1 MKLAHIIV
9 SLGTSV
15 VLFNMSSCDSVDA
28 YFDGDKTTINDS
40 ITPFYI
46 PSGATKSN
54 VISSLYA
61 EKVIDDTSA
70 FLSVMNYKNID
81 GQKIGAGKYKIEP
94 HTTYKTMING
104 FTRNRLGN
112 GNAEVEVEVTFNNCQ
127 NVKEIA
133 SKVSRQ
139 IEMDSSAFIDCL
151 MSDSILNKYG
161 FSATRIGALFLPDT
175 YRFYWDTDH
184 VSFIESMAKQFKK
197 FWNADRTAQLK
208 QHPGIS
214 SQSDAVTLASIV
226 YKEQDKYSDEWKT
239 IAGLYLNRLRRGM
252 KLQSDPTFR
261 FCWGD
266 ELEGVE
272 RLLDVHK
279 AIDCPYNTYLYKG
292 LPPGPICIPPH
303 QVVDAVLYAEDNNY
317 LFMCAKPHGDGRHNF
332 AQTLSQHNRNARAF
346 QRWISEQQRK
356 NN

>member
-1 MKLAHIIV
+1 MKFAHIIMA
-9 SLGTSV
+9 LGTV
-15 VLFNMSSCDSVDA
+15 TVLFNMSSCDSVGA
-28 YFDGDKTTINDS
+28 YFDGDKTTKND
-40 ITPFYI
+40 TLTHFYI
-46 PSGATKSN
+46 PSDATRSA
-54 VISSLYA
+54 VVSSLYA
-61 EKVIDDTSA
+61 EEIIDDTAA
-70 FLSVMNYKNID
+70 FLNVMEYKAINN
-81 GQKIGAGKYKIEP
+81 QKMSAGKYEIKP
-94 HTTYKTMING
+94 QTTYKTVVNG

-112 GNAEVEVEVTFNNCQ
+112 GNAEVEVKVTFNNCK

-133 SKVSRQ
+133 SKVSKQ
-139 IEMDSSAFIDCL
+139 IEMDSSAFVDYL

-161 FSATRIGALFLPDT
+161 FSATRVGALFLPDT

-184 VSFIESMAKQFKK
+184 VSFVKSMAQQFKK
-197 FWNADRTAQLK
+197 FWNPERAAQLK
-208 QHPGIS
+208 KHPGIA

-226 YKEQDKYSDEWKT
+226 YSEQDKFSDEWKT
-239 IAGLYLNRLRRGM
+239 IAGLYLNRLDRGM

-279 AIDCPYNTYLYKG
+279 AVDCPYNTYLYKG

-317 LFMCAKPHGDGRHNF
+317 LFMCAKPDGDGRHNF
-332 AQTLSQHNRNARAF
+332 ARTLSEHNRNARAF